1 MPRSLSQTGPEK
13 RRFTWPKGTPQIIAL
28 LLVLLVD
35 SLVAPHFYQVVLQ
48 DGRLFGSPI
57 DILNRA
63 APVALLAIGMTLVI
77 ATGGIDLS
85 VGAVMAIA
93 GATAA
98 SMTVAGHSLPVVLLA
113 ALAAGALAGLWNGI
127 LVAVLKIQPFVATL
141 ILMVA
146 GRGVAQL
153 ITAGQIVTFDS
164 PALAWLGSGSFLLFP
179 TPVII
184 AAATLLLFWLFTRKT
199 ALGMFIEAV
208 GINIRAAKNAGVNTR
223 IVVMLAYVL
232 SGVCAAIA
240 GIIVAADIR
249 GADANNA
256 GLWLELDAILAV
268 VIGGASLMGGR
279 FNLLLSVVG
288 ALIIQGMNTGILL
301 SGFPPEMNQVV
312 KAVVVLCVL
321 IVQSPRFI
329 GLLKGV
335 RGHDKT
341 YFTVDEHPRGV
352 CSGLSLLPDAIPR
365 LCLDAGD
372 LQYPDG

>member
-1 MPRSLSQTGPEK
+1 MMPRSLSQTGPEK

-179 TPVII
+179 TPVIV

-288 ALIIQGMNTGILL
+288 ASRRSST
-301 SGFPPEMNQVV
+301 
-312 KAVVVLCVL
+312 
-321 IVQSPRFI
+321 RW
-329 GLLKGV
+329 
-335 RGHDKT
+335 
-341 YFTVDEHPRGV
+341 
-352 CSGLSLLPDAIPR
+352 
-365 LCLDAGD
+365 
-372 LQYPDG
+372 

>member
-1 MPRSLSQTGPEK
+1 MMPRSLSQTGPEK

-179 TPVII
+179 TPVIV

-279 FNLLLSVVG
+279 FNLLLSVV
-288 ALIIQGMNTGILL
+288 
-301 SGFPPEMNQVV
+301 
-312 KAVVVLCVL
+312 VLCVL

-341 YFTVDEHPRGV
+341 
-352 CSGLSLLPDAIPR
+352 
-365 LCLDAGD
+365 
-372 LQYPDG
+372 